1 MNSSVFYSLLY
12 GIPQPFYQNVSKK
25 VLNILIQCKNK
36 QPSYLA
42 HNVPDLLSMEDVR
55 GVNDCGVCGS
65 VMLSILLV
73 LGLENKLTS
82 NQCIVEILVLIV
94 EGITSEILK

>member
-1 MNSSVFYSLLY
+1 MNSFVFYSLLY
-12 GIPQPFYQNVSKK
+12 GILQPFYQNVSKK
-25 VLNILIQCKNK
+25 SFKNK

-42 HNVPDLLSMEDVR
+42 HNVPDLLSVEDVR
-55 GVNDCGVCGS
+55 GVDDCGVCGS

-82 NQCIVEILVLIV
+82 NQCIVEMFVLIV
-94 EGITSEILK
+94 EEIISEILN